1 MDITNYVERVERSVD
16 YIESKLKKKPKIVIV
31 LGSGLGKIADL
42 LEDKIIIPY
51 SNIPGFPISTA
62 PGHKGELVVGDLHG
76 KTVVA
81 MSGRFHYYEGYSMK
95 DVTFPIRVF
104 QLLGVEYLFI
114 TNAAGALNPEFKVGR
129 PMVIKDHIN
138 FMGTN
143 PLIGPNVDKWGPR
156 FPDMGT
162 NPLIGPN
169 VDKWGPRFPDMS
181 VPYDPNLITL
191 ARTVSRDLGIKIHEG
206 VYIAISGPC
215 FETPA
220 EMRML
225 RHLGADA
232 VGMSTVPEVIVAK
245 HGGMKVFGLS
255 AITDMA
261 VPEAVKKPLTAEE
274 VLEVAEKTGEK
285 MGAIIV
291 EMVKRM
297 DV

>member
-1 MDITNYVERVERSVD
+1 MWMDITNYVERVERSVD

-42 LEDKIIIPY
+42 LEDRIIIPY

-114 TNAAGALNPEFKVGR
+114 TNAAGALNPEFKIGR

-138 FMGTN
+138 F
-143 PLIGPNVDKWGPR
+143 
-156 FPDMGT
+156 MGT

>member
-1 MDITNYVERVERSVD
+1 MWMDITNYVERVERSVD

-114 TNAAGALNPEFKVGR
+114 TNAAGALNPEFKIGR

-138 FMGTN
+138 F
-143 PLIGPNVDKWGPR
+143 
-156 FPDMGT
+156 MGT

>member
-42 LEDKIIIPY
+42 LEDRIIIPY

-138 FMGTN
+138 F
-143 PLIGPNVDKWGPR
+143 
-156 FPDMGT
+156 MGT

>member
-42 LEDKIIIPY
+42 LEDRIIIPY

-114 TNAAGALNPEFKVGR
+114 TNAAGALNPEFKIGR

-138 FMGTN
+138 F
-143 PLIGPNVDKWGPR
+143 
-156 FPDMGT
+156 MGT

>member
-114 TNAAGALNPEFKVGR
+114 TNAAGALNPEFKIGR

-138 FMGTN
+138 F
-143 PLIGPNVDKWGPR
+143 
-156 FPDMGT
+156 MGT

>member
-156 FPDMGT
+156 FPDM
-162 NPLIGPN
+162 
-169 VDKWGPRFPDMS
+169 S

>member
-156 FPDMGT
+156 FPDM
-162 NPLIGPN
+162 
-169 VDKWGPRFPDMS
+169 S

-261 VPEAVKKPLTAEE
+261 VPEAIKKPLTAEE

-297 DV
+297 DT

>member
-114 TNAAGALNPEFKVGR
+114 TNAAGALNPEFKIGR

-138 FMGTN
+138 F
-143 PLIGPNVDKWGPR
+143 
-156 FPDMGT
+156 MGT

-261 VPEAVKKPLTAEE
+261 VPEAIKKPLTAEE

>member
-42 LEDKIIIPY
+42 LEDRIIIPY

-114 TNAAGALNPEFKVGR
+114 TNAAGALNPEFKIGR

-156 FPDMGT
+156 FPDM
-162 NPLIGPN
+162 
-169 VDKWGPRFPDMS
+169 S
-181 VPYDPNLITL
+181 APYDPNLITL